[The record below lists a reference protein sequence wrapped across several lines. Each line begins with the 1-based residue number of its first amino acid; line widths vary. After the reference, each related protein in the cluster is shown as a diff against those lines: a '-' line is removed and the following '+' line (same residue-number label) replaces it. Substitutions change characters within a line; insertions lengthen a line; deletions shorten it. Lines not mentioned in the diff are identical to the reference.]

1 MDPFDGV
8 RTVKTL
14 GEVVGLVE
22 QRSVVRSIRANE
34 LIPGNT
40 QGFLDLRLI
49 NTLGEEKVVRVPV
62 SSEVIDF
69 YRKV

>member
-1 MDPFDGV
+1 MDPFGGV
-8 RTVKTL
+8 STVKTL

-22 QRSVVRSIRANE
+22 QRPVIRSNRTND
-34 LIPGNT
+34 LIPGNAL
-40 QGFLDLRLI
+40 GFLDLRLV
-49 NTLGEEKVVRVPV
+49 NFLGEEKVVRVPV

>member
-8 RTVKTL
+8 STVKTL

-22 QRSVVRSIRANE
+22 QRPVVRSIRAND

-40 QGFLDLRLI
+40 LAFLDLRLVNI
-49 NTLGEEKVVRVPV
+49 LGEEKVVRVPV
-62 SSEVIDF
+62 SSEVIDL